1 MGFAGMHI
9 EANGLSDRSADFDS
23 DFMPARPNVGER
35 WKRID
40 WAFHRG
46 DELPPVILY
55 KVVGF
60 YIV

>member
-1 MGFAGMHI
+1 
-9 EANGLSDRSADFDS
+9 
-23 DFMPARPNVGER
+23 MPARASVGER